1 MDNRNKPGDFK
12 AEDPTS
18 RIVPLRPSFSEAIS
32 RAEEQVE
39 YRIIL
44 HDGRLAPALAHEI
57 CMIMAEVY
65 MMNPEHPIRISGEW
79 LDGHVVQQVFGEL
92 TREHVE
98 MVIEEFCRLTVDIRN
113 KKMYLRTALYN
124 SVFSIAAHYANR
136 VNHDLKG

>member
-1 MDNRNKPGDFK
+1 MDCFNP
-12 AEDPTS
+12 PS
-18 RIVPLRPSFSEAIS
+18 RPSFRSAIS
-32 RAEEQVE
+32 RAERQVE

-92 TREHVE
+92 TRDHVE
-98 MVIEEFCRLTVDIRN
+98 MVIEEFCRLTVDRD
-113 KKMYLRTALYN
+113 TFTVA
-124 SVFSIAAHYANR
+124 SVVSNRAAFYKST
-136 VNHDLKG
+136 DLKVFIKTHKLMRLPDP